1 MEVLAYET
9 VIGLR
14 SSSCLCGSGLSG
26 VATMMTRAI
35 VIALAALLVFPD
47 FGRIASAADDSGT
60 FRGKWWN
67 YYDRALA
74 GEERKE
80 LNAAVKDLAKAI
92 SMRDRD
98 QRMARTYGMHFI
110 DYFPH
115 REIGIAYFEMG
126 DLNKAQA
133 ELELSMIQEES
144 AKAAYYLNAVR
155 RELLKK
161 QDSGLPAPIIS
172 ILTPS
177 AESALSGLSVRVT
190 GTATGAALV
199 ARLQINGIPVRFDL
213 AKQEIRF
220 DQEIPLGEDAEEIVV
235 TSEDLLGKQS
245 RQKVR
250 VGIDREGPAITIA
263 TLTRVSGAT
272 GHRAK
277 IVGEVE
283 DRTGINRIMIN
294 GRELNF
300 KGGRQVSLDMT
311 VDVTSG
317 EKAEIKAYDIL
328 GNETVAELD
337 LEKELTAFSILP
349 KPVLVAANGPGIF
362 TSDHEPPG
370 ITLKDMADLPAVYV
384 DRYQVDGEVFDGTRV
399 DRVTVNG
406 LDVIAGKGKKVF
418 FSKVVK
424 LSVGKNR
431 MLVEAFDKS
440 GNRSQA
446 EFTIH
451 RVIPAALQIGSRMSM
466 SLLPFDGKAKSQDI
480 ARLADDFLMG
490 SFVDQKRFMLIEREK
505 LKQILL
511 EQQLSL
517 EKLADPA
524 HSVRVGKLI
533 AADAILATTV
543 REDQKSL
550 EVVSRVIN
558 TETAEVMAVKDVYT
572 ENKSPVA
579 LKEAMDGLAA
589 KIAGGFPLAEGMVIG
604 REKKEI
610 LSDIGSITKVR
621 KDMGAIIY
629 RKGKEI
635 RHPVT
640 GRSLGA
646 DTIKL
651 GEGWFADVQRE
662 FSKVRLSKRVR
673 LQEIAM
679 KDLLITR

>member
-235 TSEDLLGKQS
+235 TSEDPGKRS
-245 RQKVR
+245 
-250 VGIDREGPAITIA
+250 GWALIA
-263 TLTRVSGAT
+263 R
-272 GHRAK
+272 
-277 IVGEVE
+277 
-283 DRTGINRIMIN
+283 
-294 GRELNF
+294 
-300 KGGRQVSLDMT
+300 
-311 VDVTSG
+311 
-317 EKAEIKAYDIL
+317 
-328 GNETVAELD
+328 D
-337 LEKELTAFSILP
+337 L
-349 KPVLVAANGPGIF
+349 
-362 TSDHEPPG
+362 
-370 ITLKDMADLPAVYV
+370 
-384 DRYQVDGEVFDGTRV
+384 R
-399 DRVTVNG
+399 
-406 LDVIAGKGKKVF
+406 
-418 FSKVVK
+418 
-424 LSVGKNR
+424 
-431 MLVEAFDKS
+431 
-440 GNRSQA
+440 
-446 EFTIH
+446 
-451 RVIPAALQIGSRMSM
+451 
-466 SLLPFDGKAKSQDI
+466 SLLP
-480 ARLADDFLMG
+480 
-490 SFVDQKRFMLIEREK
+490 
-505 LKQILL
+505 
-511 EQQLSL
+511 
-517 EKLADPA
+517 P
-524 HSVRVGKLI
+524 
-533 AADAILATTV
+533 
-543 REDQKSL
+543 
-550 EVVSRVIN
+550 
-558 TETAEVMAVKDVYT
+558 
-572 ENKSPVA
+572 
-579 LKEAMDGLAA
+579 
-589 KIAGGFPLAEGMVIG
+589 
-604 REKKEI
+604 
-610 LSDIGSITKVR
+610 
-621 KDMGAIIY
+621 
-629 RKGKEI
+629 
-635 RHPVT
+635 
-640 GRSLGA
+640 
-646 DTIKL
+646 
-651 GEGWFADVQRE
+651 
-662 FSKVRLSKRVR
+662 
-673 LQEIAM
+673 
-679 KDLLITR
+679 